1 MTPFQRKWG
10 WVAQVD
16 AISELTR
23 QPWDSVWNMDVIEF
37 LNLICYREDKLNE
50 QKKQIEKWRRTH

>member
-1 MTPFQRKWG
+1 M
-10 WVAQVD
+10 AQVD